1 MNWHRFGA
9 QKGASAH
16 NVAVL
21 GGGVGAEVGNTLGA
35 PVGNALGAAVG
46 VAVGASDKTSKTMT
60 PSFAVS
66 LYSPSL
72 AITLISYE
80 LNKL

>member
-1 MNWHRFGA
+1 VHRFGA
-9 QKGASAH
+9 QKVASSH
-16 NVAVL
+16 DVAVL
-21 GGGVGAEVGNTLGA
+21 GGGVGAE
-35 PVGNALGAAVG
+35 VGNALGAAVG

-60 PSFAVS
+60 LSFAVS

-72 AITLISYE
+72 AITVISYE